1 MNNKLVNMPIKDFC
15 NELASSS
22 PAPGGGSTGA
32 LAGALAASLAT
43 MVTNLTI
50 GKKKYRE
57 VEEKMQGIKE
67 EAESLMSK
75 MLILI
80 DDDTNAFNKVMD
92 AFRMPKGS
100 QDEKTARSKA
110 IQDAMKGASEVP
122 LEIAKLSVK
131 IASLCNKVAKEG
143 NENAVTDAGVG
154 ARLCEASYFAG
165 VYNVRINLT
174 SIKDKEYVERT
185 NNVLDELLND
195 LRTHVN
201 PVYEIVDKL

>member
-1 MNNKLVNMPIKDFC
+1 MNNKLINMPIKDFC

-50 GKKKYRE
+50 GKKKYKE
-57 VEEKMQGIKE
+57 VEERMKEIKE

-92 AFRMPKGS
+92 AFKMPKAS
-100 QDEKTARSKA
+100 PDEKTA
-110 IQDAMKGASEVP
+110 
-122 LEIAKLSVK
+122 
-131 IASLCNKVAKEG
+131 
-143 NENAVTDAGVG
+143 
-154 ARLCEASYFAG
+154 
-165 VYNVRINLT
+165 
-174 SIKDKEYVERT
+174 
-185 NNVLDELLND
+185 
-195 LRTHVN
+195 
-201 PVYEIVDKL
+201 